1 MKTRILTTILALFAM
16 VTAVQAQGNSSIPA
30 YRALLEYGDFVF
42 MLPNNEKNLT
52 LRLLGYNT
60 TERIAS
66 IAWRNDNPTV
76 AKITETTINGT
87 TANFKVESYSEGYV
101 IFTGT
106 ITTDA
111 GNTFKVAQEVDVC
124 QKMRNIDMAR
134 VNVNG
139 KDGLYCC
146 VGNSGKGEFRVFK
159 QEPNDP
165 DFLMRKENY
174 VCRLNGNPAIF
185 PAKDFPFVE
194 NDFFIVYVRE
204 DLGGAVDMQ
213 FYKNIQGLPYK
224 ELDFPTPTGV
234 IFTPDHV
241 KLKDQQIIKIRATAT
256 PIGAYD
262 TWHWFPMEKIA
273 EDGYMSKFGALS
285 VPLTVYDETFTF
297 KGATSNVEG
306 SITAIIGDYEE
317 NTFGVTLR
325 DDNSDGNNHLRIKA
339 ANINDEAYGVLLQGR
354 TLYRDGRWN
363 TLCLPFDLDNFTGT
377 PLDGATVKKLASSSY
392 SDDTKTLTLN
402 FETVSSIEYG
412 RPYLV
417 RWNSGGNVVNPM
429 FRDVKVHRPVTPADE
444 TDCVDFIG
452 CYSPVTLAAQD
463 RTVLY
468 LGGDS
473 KLYYP
478 GVDVP
483 VNAFRGYF
491 QLKNGL
497 TAGDLPTNGAKNIVL
512 NFGDSTT
519 EIGASLNDN
528 GQWIN
533 DNFYSID
540 GRKLQGEPTQKGIY
554 IQNGKKIVK

>member
-1 MKTRILTTILALFAM
+1 MKTRIFTTMLALFAIA
-16 VTAVQAQGNSSIPA
+16 TAAQAQGNSSIPA

-262 TWHWFPMEKIA
+262 TWDWFPKEKIA

-285 VPLTVYDETFTF
+285 VPLSVYDETFTF
-297 KGATSNVEG
+297 KGATSNVES

-377 PLDGATVKKLASSSY
+377 QLDGATVKKLASSSY
-392 SDDTKTLTLN
+392 SADTKTLTLN

-429 FRDVKVHRPVTPADE
+429 FRNVKVHRPVTPADE

-452 CYSPVTLAAQD
+452 CYSPVTLAAYD

-468 LGGDS
+468 LGGDN

-497 TAGDLPTNGAKNIVL
+497 TAGDLLTNGAKNFVL

-519 EIGASLNDN
+519 EIVNYQLSTVNSND
-528 GQWIN
+528 GW
-533 DNFYSID
+533 YSIN
-540 GRKLQGEPTQKGIY
+540 GRKLSGEPKQKGIY
-554 IQNGKKIVK
+554 IHNGKKVIK

>member
-1 MKTRILTTILALFAM
+1 MKTRIFMTILALFAIA
-16 VTAVQAQGNSSIPA
+16 TAAQAQGNSSIPA
-30 YRALLEYGDFVF
+30 YSTLLDYGDFIF
-42 MLPNNEKNLT
+42 MPPNEERTLT
-52 LRLLGYNT
+52 VRLLGYNT
-60 TERIAS
+60 TERITS
-66 IAWRNDNPTV
+66 IKWRNDNPTV
-76 AKITETTINGT
+76 AKITETTINGA

-111 GNTFKVAQEVDVC
+111 GNTFKIAQEVDVYGLGS
-124 QKMRNIDMAR
+124 IELAR
-134 VNVNG
+134 VTING
-139 KDGLYCC
+139 KDGLYCRY
-146 VGNSGKGEFRVFK
+146 GNSEKGMFHVYK
-159 QEPNDP
+159 QSPEDP
-165 DFLMRKENY
+165 PFLMRKENY

-185 PAKDFPFVE
+185 FADYFPNIE
-194 NDFFIVYVRE
+194 SDFFIVYVRE
-204 DLGGAVDMQ
+204 DLGRAVDMQ
-213 FYKNIQGLPYK
+213 FYKKNIQNIPFKDLN
-224 ELDFPTPTGV
+224 FPTATGV
-234 IFTPDHV
+234 IFTPDFMM
-241 KLKDQQIIKIRATAT
+241 LKESQIIKIRATAT
-256 PIGAYD
+256 PVGAYD
-262 TWHWFPMEKIA
+262 TWDWRPLEKIA
-273 EDGYMSKFGALS
+273 GDGYISRFGAIS
-285 VPLTVYDETFTF
+285 VPLTFYDSTITFT
-297 KGATSNVEG
+297 GATSNVKG

-317 NTFGVTLR
+317 NTLGVTLR

-339 ANINDEAYGVLLQGR
+339 ANINDEEYCVLLQGR

-392 SDDTKTLTLN
+392 SADTKTLTLN

-417 RWNSGGNVVNPM
+417 RWDSGENVENPM
-429 FRDVKVHRPVTPADE
+429 FRNVKVHRPVTPADE

-452 CYSPVTLAAQD
+452 CYSPVSLAAQD

-497 TAGDLPTNGAKNIVL
+497 TAGDLPTNGAKNFVL

-519 EIGASLNDN
+519 EIVNYQLSTVNSNDS
-528 GQWIN
+528 W
-533 DNFYSID
+533 YSID

-554 IQNGKKIVK
+554 IHRGKKMVK